1 MSYGWKDTGTVEEVD
16 SPLAVQ
22 PEAGRERR
30 RVLLDLA
37 HALRQQAA
45 RADADTRTG
54 VPTTSIATDA
64 VAVMRYVAG
73 QLVALA
79 RE

>member
-1 MSYGWKDTGTVEEVD
+1 MYGWKDATVEEVD
-16 SPLAVQ
+16 SPLVMAVQ
-22 PEAGRERR
+22 PEASRERR

-54 VPTTSIATDA
+54 VPAVSIAQDA
-64 VAVMRYVAG
+64 VEVMRFVAG

-79 RE
+79 KE

>member
-1 MSYGWKDTGTVEEVD
+1 MEGRTMSYGWADGA
-16 SPLAVQ
+16 AVSATESKH
-22 PEAGRERR
+22 PPPRR

-79 RE
+79 RD